1 MLRAHR
7 AGACLL
13 TGALAF
19 ALAACSQ
26 DASEGIPPQP
36 GDPPEAVQLP
46 SPGGPAAGLPG
57 ADLLELRNEYAA
69 IQQRLGALQQQA
81 MADSSIQA
89 ELGAVQEAVEAEMI
103 RMNPELPGHR
113 TRLTQLGADLRAA
126 EEAGDTETAQKILQE
141 GNALQAQLQQAE
153 ATAIQQEDVA
163 AKIAAFQERMTARMT
178 EADPEAEALMARAKE
193 IADQLRPAG

>member
-13 TGALAF
+13 TGALAL

-26 DASEGIPPQP
+26 DASEDVPPQP
-36 GDPPEAVQLP
+36 GDEPEAVQLP

-57 ADLLELRNEYAA
+57 ADPLQLQNEYTS
-69 IQQRLGALQQQA
+69 IQQRLGSLQQQA

-89 ELGAVQEAVEAEMI
+89 ELGKVQEAVEAAMVEMD
-103 RMNPELPGHR
+103 PELPGYR
-113 TRLTQLGADLRAA
+113 ERLTQLGADLRAA

-141 GNALQAQLQQAE
+141 GNALQSKLQQAE
-153 ATAIQQEDVA
+153 ATAIQQEGVA
-163 AKIAAFQERMTARMT
+163 AKIATFQEHMT
-178 EADPEAEALMARAKE
+178 ERMNELDPEAEALMARAKE
-193 IADQLRPAG
+193 ISDQLRAGG